1 MDRFLYCFL
10 NSRKRFNILQKCSLT
25 LGRNKFKRS
34 KLCQFQIYCRLKRNK
49 IKHQIIVI
57 PFNHL
62 IRQKQIIV
70 KITEILRKNKKK
82 KNREEKSIDSFK
94 KKEKN
99 RPQNLKNVPALSAT
113 FPRLPSTTVST
124 HRRTALFP
132 RECSSKRASEQARG
146 REREKTIPGDF
157 ASVRL
162 RGKFCWKPATGI
174 RLREVP
180 SSRRRTS
187 QPGEI

>member
-1 MDRFLYCFL
+1 M
-10 NSRKRFNILQKCSLT
+10 
-25 LGRNKFKRS
+25 
-34 KLCQFQIYCRLKRNK
+34 
-49 IKHQIIVI
+49 I

-132 RECSSKRASEQARG
+132 RECSSKRASEQARE
-146 REREKTIPGDF
+146 RERERRQFPETSPRSGYEENF
-157 ASVRL
+157 A
-162 RGKFCWKPATGI
+162 GN
-174 RLREVP
+174 
-180 SSRRRTS
+180 
-187 QPGEI
+187 QPLGSD

>member
-1 MDRFLYCFL
+1 M
-10 NSRKRFNILQKCSLT
+10 
-25 LGRNKFKRS
+25 
-34 KLCQFQIYCRLKRNK
+34 
-49 IKHQIIVI
+49 I

-82 KNREEKSIDSFK
+82 RIEKKNRSIPL
-94 KKEKN
+94 KKEKK

-187 QPGEI
+187 QPGEIWTNSSYCNGRMKILYGVGENGWDFNPLGPYSIS